1 MTLEISKEKKLKNSQ
16 KCGES
21 NTFLSNQWVKEI
33 KRGTSKKIW
42 KQIKIENVSKLMECS
57 KSNSKKEVHSI
68 KHSKTKQ
75 NSRHLALQFKPLE

>member
-1 MTLEISKEKKLKNSQ
+1 MGQ
-16 KCGES
+16 
-21 NTFLSNQWVKEI
+21 KEI
-33 KRGTSKKIW
+33 KRGTSKKNLETNQNR
-42 KQIKIENVSKLMECS
+42 KNVSKLMECS